1 MDLRKVLENWK
12 VLCLLSPAKFQ
23 GGKCTALN
31 LRTFVPYT
39 YAEIWKYIYIRP
51 IQITLKPKDNMESY
65 LLCICMILTVVN
77 FFQKMSTVT
86 AINFFNIVAI
96 IFKKSIHKLEPFAV
110 LFSIGWLMQG
120 NDLPFIDTTNFRLYE
135 H

>member
-1 MDLRKVLENWK
+1 MEIYGY
-12 VLCLLSPAKFQ
+12 P
-23 GGKCTALN
+23 
-31 LRTFVPYT
+31 PYT
-39 YAEIWKYIYIRP
+39 NHTEAKRQYGVVF
-51 IQITLKPKDNMESY
+51 
-65 LLCICMILTVVN
+65 TVVI

-120 NDLPFIDTTNFRLYE
+120 NDLPFIDINNVRPAV
-135 H
+135 

>member
-1 MDLRKVLENWK
+1 MD
-12 VLCLLSPAKFQ
+12 
-23 GGKCTALN
+23 
-31 LRTFVPYT
+31 
-39 YAEIWKYIYIRP
+39 IRP

-120 NDLPFIDTTNFRLYE
+120 NDLPFIDITNVRPAVLTP
-135 H
+135 